1 MAEIGKINRNTPKP
15 FPVIRK
21 SNDPLKPE
29 TGEVEFSQYLSETD
43 EAQRKEVQGTAETEG
58 SIIRDDERRKR
69 LRLKEEKREKDEKE
83 EDEKDEKD
91 LDEDEEEGTII
102 DVEV

>member
-1 MAEIGKINRNTPKP
+1 MADVGKISRNTPKP

-29 TGEVEFSQYLSETD
+29 TGEVEFSQYLAETD
-43 EAQRKEVQGTAETEG
+43 EVNRKEVQGTAETEG

-69 LRLKEEKREKDEKE
+69 LRLKEEKREGEEKE
-83 EDEKDEKD
+83 EDEKER
-91 LDEDEEEGTII
+91 DEDEEEEEGKII

>member
-1 MAEIGKINRNTPKP
+1 MAEIGKISRNTPKP

-29 TGEVEFSQYLSETD
+29 TGEVEFSQYLAETD
-43 EAQRKEVQGTAETEG
+43 EVSRKEVQGTAETEG

-69 LRLKEEKREKDEKE
+69 LRLKEEKRESKEKE
-83 EDEKDEKD
+83 EDEKVDE
-91 LDEDEEEGTII
+91 EDEEEEEGKII

>member
-1 MAEIGKINRNTPKP
+1 MSDVGKIGRNTPKP

-29 TGEVEFSQYLSETD
+29 TGEVEFSQYLAETD
-43 EAQRKEVQGTAETEG
+43 EAQRKEVQGTAETGG

-69 LRLKEEKREKDEKE
+69 LRLKEEKREKEEEENDKEKNDE
-83 EDEKDEKD
+83 
-91 LDEDEEEGTII
+91 EDEEEEEGKII

>member
-58 SIIRDDERRKR
+58 SIVRDDERRKR

-83 EDEKDEKD
+83 EDEKD